1 MLFHVLLLGDAP
13 EIDLLA
19 DALPSPDVVVG
30 RVAATS
36 FWSEPG
42 RHSFDLVV
50 LCHGDLTDDLSS
62 AIGRVRSLEQRP
74 EVVVLAES
82 LTDREILDLQAAGCF
97 AVVPSGLTE
106 EPLTRAMQKVVERRR
121 ETLAARMESHGPRLK
136 ADDWICRSSATQN
149 VVRIA
154 RRVAVSDTSV
164 LLLGETGAGK
174 EWLARVIHGESPRA
188 SGPFV
193 AVNCG
198 AIPEGLLESELF
210 GHEKGAFTGAV
221 KARRGFFEQAHG
233 GTLFLDEIGDMAG
246 HLQVRLLRS
255 LQDRSIQRLG
265 GEEVVPVDTRVI
277 AATHRDLKA
286 AMDGGG
292 FRRDLYYRLAVVT
305 LVVPALRERPEDI
318 PLLADRYL
326 REFVRKFDRSEIE
339 GFTASALE
347 ALGAYPWPGN
357 VRELINVIE
366 RAVLLCDGDRIDWVD
381 LPLEVA
387 APAEPGSSAT
397 GDEAWVEDI
406 EHWIDQPVDVG
417 RQAVVAD
424 FERRYFTRLLQR
436 NRGHIG
442 RTAEQA
448 GIDPRT
454 LYNKLRQ
461 LGLKKSDFKG
471 LTPQASS
478 KSSQDS

>member
-19 DALPSPDVVVG
+19 SSLAGPDVAVG
-30 RVAATS
+30 RTTAMS

-42 RHSFDLVV
+42 LHAFDLVV
-50 LCHGDLTDDLSS
+50 LCHGDLPDDLSS
-62 AIGRVRSLEQRP
+62 AIGRVRALEQRP
-74 EVVVLAES
+74 EVVVLAEG
-82 LTDREILDLQAAGCF
+82 LVDREILDLQAAGCF
-97 AVVPSGLTE
+97 AVVPAGLAD
-106 EPLTRAMQKVVERRR
+106 EPLTRAMQKVVSRRL
-121 ETLAARMESHGPRLK
+121 ETVAAQADSGGPQPK
-136 ADDWICRSSATQN
+136 AEDLICRSSATQN

-174 EWLARVIHGESPRA
+174 EWLARMIHGESPRA

-198 AIPEGLLESELF
+198 AIPESLLESELF
-210 GHEKGAFTGAV
+210 GHEKGAFTGAI
-221 KARRGFFEQAHG
+221 KTRRGFFEQAHG
-233 GTLFLDEIGDMAG
+233 GTLFLDEIGDMAS
-246 HLQVRLLRS
+246 HLQVRLLRT

-265 GEEVVPVDTRVI
+265 GEETVPVDTRVI

-286 AMDGGG
+286 AMDGGS

-305 LVVPALRERPEDI
+305 LVVPALRERQEDI

-326 REFVRKFDRSEIE
+326 REFVGKFDRSEIE
-339 GFTASALE
+339 GFSASALE
-347 ALGAYPWPGN
+347 ALGAYNWPGN

-366 RAVLLCDGDRIDWVD
+366 RAVLLCEGDRIDWVD

-387 APAEPGSSAT
+387 APANSEPTDANDS
-397 GDEAWVEDI
+397 WVDDI
-406 EHWIDQPVDVG
+406 EHWIEQPVEIG

-471 LTPQASS
+471 LAPAAPG
-478 KSSQDS
+478 